1 MNAAVKPA
9 LLASMLLLGVAAS
22 ASAQAPRYTACPK
35 AGDAMIVDVGGA
47 TCEEAR
53 AVATA
58 LAGVAAADVE
68 TVLRGQGWAPL
79 RAAPT
84 GYEESYDLFATRGR
98 AALFLR
104 RRGAAPDLE
113 SWTAGRELVFSR
125 RPLVG
130 GQTAPRGS
138 ASCTS
143 GFLIRLGRR
152 LGGLSAGHCAGLTKK
167 RTTLRRNGA
176 LRDTRQVRLV
186 LGGVQRNL
194 WRKRRGRDVLVLPAP
209 SGPGRP
215 VAPVV
220 DRGILGPPSFVAG
233 SARPQLGRQVCL
245 TGRTSGIDR
254 CGRIIRSYPGTGGIP
269 CTTILAS
276 PGDSGSPVYTMPGV
290 DGTVRAVG
298 IAVLVFGPFQSMC
311 FEPIG
316 PVLRA
321 LRATLV
327 TAVTS

>member
-1 MNAAVKPA
+1 MNAPVTAA
-9 LLASMLLLGVAAS
+9 LLAAALLLTAS
-22 ASAQAPRYTACPK
+22 ATAQAAGYTECPK
-35 AGDAMIVDVGGA
+35 AGDAMIVDVSGA
-47 TCEEAR
+47 TCDEAR

-58 LAGVAAADVE
+58 LAGVAPADVE
-68 TVLRGQGWAPL
+68 AVLRAQGWAPL

-98 AALFLR
+98 AALFVR
-104 RRGAAPDLE
+104 RRGPAPDLE
-113 SWTAGRELVFSR
+113 AWTAGRELVFSR

-130 GQTAPRGS
+130 GTMAPRGS
-138 ASCTS
+138 VACTS
-143 GFLIRLGRR
+143 GFLIRLNRR

-167 RTTLRRNGA
+167 RTTLRRNAA
-176 LRDTRQVRLV
+176 LRDTREVRLA
-186 LGGVQRNL
+186 LGGVQRNV

-220 DRGILGPPSFVAG
+220 DRGILAPPLFVAG
-233 SARPQLGRQVCL
+233 SARPQLGRRICL

-269 CTTILAS
+269 CTTITAS
-276 PGDSGSPVYTMPGV
+276 PGDSGSPVYTAPRP
-290 DGTVRAVG
+290 DGSVRAVG
-298 IAVLVFGPFQSMC
+298 VAVLVFGPFQSMC

-321 LRATLV
+321 LKATLV
-327 TAVTS
+327 TGVTS

>member
-1 MNAAVKPA
+1 MNAPVKAV
-9 LLASMLLLGVAAS
+9 LLATMLPLIVAAT
-22 ASAQAPRYTACPK
+22 ASAQTAGYTACPK
-35 AGDAMIVDVGGA
+35 AGDAMIVDVSGA

-53 AVATA
+53 AVATE

-68 TVLRGQGWAPL
+68 AVLRAQGWAPL

-104 RRGAAPDLE
+104 RRGPAPDLE
-113 SWTAGRELVFSR
+113 SWTAGRELVFSP

-130 GQTAPRGS
+130 ANAAPRGS

-143 GFLIRLGRR
+143 
-152 LGGLSAGHCAGLTKK
+152 
-167 RTTLRRNGA
+167 
-176 LRDTRQVRLV
+176 
-186 LGGVQRNL
+186 
-194 WRKRRGRDVLVLPAP
+194 
-209 SGPGRP
+209 
-215 VAPVV
+215 
-220 DRGILGPPSFVAG
+220 GPPSFVAG
-233 SARPQLGRQVCL
+233 SARPQLGRPVCL

-276 PGDSGSPVYTMPGV
+276 PGDSGSPVYTIPGV

-321 LRATLV
+321 LKATLV